1 MDKMPEDLRW
11 LADNVS
17 KWANPWPSYI
27 PSQRLPLFAFVR
39 NGEAIYCQAGSTAYR
54 SNKVFSEHDWQTA
67 RQQLEDERMDREEGN
82 PSWSAW
88 IAWAGGK
95 CPLPSGAMHE
105 VQFRSGERAK
115 DDSPETSY
123 WEHDQSSCDIVA
135 YRYLIGR
142 AEADPD
148 ERINNIARNGG
159 DGLHY
164 DVIMTEE
171 EEAMGVDDR
180 VEWDGEGLPP
190 VGCECEIN
198 PHGEWFRATVYGYG
212 KNKFL
217 AAISNFQRDS
227 DGDVIGGEHAYW
239 IESTKFRP
247 IRTKAER
254 DREELESTLL
264 RWKDSTVEVI
274 AGILIDNGWKKGD
287 RND

>member
-1 MDKMPEDLRW
+1 MNKMPEDLRW
-11 LADNVS
+11 LAENVS
-17 KWANPWPSYI
+17 EWTAPKHARI
-27 PSQRLPLFAFVR
+27 AKQ
-39 NGEAIYCQAGSTAYR
+39 GDEAWFLRKPTNCGQSFT
-54 SNKVFSEHDWQTA
+54 FDQWQTA

-171 EEAMGVDDR
+171 EEAMGVDER
-180 VEWDGEGLPP
+180 VEWDGEGPPP
-190 VGCECEIN
+190 VGCECELLRGKKWVPVEIT
-198 PHGEWFRATVYGYG
+198 GKGKLVTVFRRLCNSGFEEITEAD
-212 KNKFL
+212 
-217 AAISNFQRDS
+217 AS
-227 DGDVIGGEHAYW
+227 E
-239 IESTKFRP
+239 FRP

-274 AGILIDNGWKKGD
+274 AGILIDNGWKKDD

>member
-11 LADNVS
+11 LAENVS

-171 EEAMGVDDR
+171 EEAMGVDEL
-180 VEWDGEGLPP
+180 VEWDESTFP
-190 VGCECEIN
+190 VPIGARCECTFAVEQHDTWHKGESVF
-198 PHGEWFRATVYGYG
+198 HGIDPEGREYMVVDTGAYQACFRS
-212 KNKFL
+212 L
-217 AAISNFQRDS
+217 DHI
-227 DGDVIGGEHAYW
+227 
-239 IESTKFRP
+239 RP

-274 AGILIDNGWKKGD
+274 AGILIDNGWKKDD